1 MKSNK
6 KPTAGIIL
14 AAGMSRRL
22 GRPKQLAKLQGRFL
36 LEWVVRA
43 ALASKLDAV
52 YLVLGHEQQRV
63 LDAMA
68 DRPWRSGVRVVSATD
83 YRQGMS
89 RSVIAGLS
97 AVRADYPSV
106 MFLLGDQPLVTPRC
120 IDRLLKA
127 FRDSDKDICVPI
139 HGHRRGNPTIFG
151 ANLYHELLRIRGDE
165 GARGVIEA
173 HGLDVCY
180 VEVDD
185 PSSFID
191 VDTEQDLEALKPFLQ
206 LGRGD

>member
-22 GRPKQLAKLQGRFL
+22 GRPKQLAQLQGRFL
-36 LEWVVRA
+36 LEWVVCA

-52 YLVLGHEQQRV
+52 YLVLGHERQRV
-63 LDAMA
+63 LDAME
-68 DRPWRSGVRVVSATD
+68 DISWRSRVRVVSATD

-97 AVRADYPSV
+97 AVKADHPSV
-106 MFLLGDQPLVTPRC
+106 MFLLGDQPLVTPED
-120 IDRLLKA
+120 IDRLLEA
-127 FRDSDKDICVPI
+127 FWGSDKDICVPM

-151 ANLYHELLRIRGDE
+151 GNLYDELLRIRGDE
-165 GARGVIEA
+165 GARGVIDA
-173 HGLDVCY
+173 HGPDVRY

-185 PSSFID
+185 PSGFLD
-191 VDTEQDLEALKPFLQ
+191 VDTEQDLEALKPFLC
-206 LGRGD
+206 